1 MNLYYKLAKQKK
13 RASNQKKYHVIE
25 MEVDCLLKAGFIKV
39 SFYPYWVSNVV
50 LDKKSNGKWHTW
62 VDFIDMNKS
71 SPNDSFP

>member
-13 RASNQKKYHVIE
+13 RASNQKKYQVIE

-39 SFYPYWVSNVV
+39 SSDPYWVSNVV

-62 VDFIDMNKS
+62 VDWVNWLM
-71 SPNDSFP
+71 SPLLMKF